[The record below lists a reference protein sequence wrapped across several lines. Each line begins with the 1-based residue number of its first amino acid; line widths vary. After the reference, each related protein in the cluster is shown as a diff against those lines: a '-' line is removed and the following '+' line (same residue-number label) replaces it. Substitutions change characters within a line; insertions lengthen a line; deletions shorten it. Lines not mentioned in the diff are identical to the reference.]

1 MAVSDGVM
9 RSALAPV
16 VGLLVATAVL
26 VVTEPARAAPSAEAE
41 AWLDGLTKRV
51 VADLAAG
58 KPLVVQAHVPLCDN
72 DVIPCGNARLG
83 DGDRPEK
90 NLYWATSEGF
100 VGWFGRRGS
109 GWKQV
114 LDADGDAIG
123 EDHVLDLRV
132 WRRELVTPAAWR
144 RAGAP
149 ARFTM
154 VVVAQAWRG
163 EQIHRAFTH
172 YADDLYG
179 VTNHPV
185 KLADGT
191 VIAAGGD
198 AHIVAYVGHNHLMD
212 LAAFDWAAVAKRA
225 DARPRGAIAIA
236 CHTAVYMQDL
246 VPSERQVPLVM
257 TRDFLLASAA
267 ALEGGV
273 LGFARGGDYAAIRKG
288 AAAGYADGGDK
299 PLGRVFGAF
308 SNPADRKWGT
318 GSYSRNLNLH
328 AELHKAAQGK

>member
-1 MAVSDGVM
+1 MRTVAVC
-9 RSALAPV
+9 ALMI
-16 VGLLVATAVL
+16 VATVAV
-26 VVTEPARAAPSAEAE
+26 PRAARAAPSSEAE
-41 AWLDGLTKRV
+41 AWLDGLTERV

-58 KPLVVQAHVPLCDN
+58 QPLVVQVHVPLCDN

-83 DGDRPEK
+83 DGDDPAK

-100 VGWFGRRGS
+100 LGWFGRRGS

-123 EDHVLDLRV
+123 EPHVLDLRV
-132 WRRELVTPAAWR
+132 WRRELATPAAWR

-149 ARFTM
+149 ARFSM
-154 VVVAQAWRG
+154 YVVAQAWRG
-163 EQIHRAFTH
+163 EEIHRAFTH

-179 VTNHPV
+179 VTSHTV
-185 KLADGT
+185 TLADGT
-191 VIAAGGD
+191 ELAAGGD
-198 AHIVAYVGHNHLMD
+198 AHVVAYVGHNHLMD
-212 LAAFDWAAVAKRA
+212 LAAFDWKAVAKRA

-236 CHTAVYMQDL
+236 CHTAVYMQDV
-246 VPSERQVPLVM
+246 VPGARQVPLVL

-267 ALEGGV
+267 ALEGAV

-299 PLGRVFGAF
+299 PLARVMGAF
-308 SNPADRKWGT
+308 SNPADKRWGKP
-318 GSYSRNLNLH
+318 SYSKSLNQHAALH
-328 AELHKAAQGK
+328 RAAQHR

>member
-1 MAVSDGVM
+1 MTM
-9 RSALAPV
+9 RIPRVVPIVCAALAALAALAP
-16 VGLLVATAVL
+16 ATAD
-26 VVTEPARAAPSAEAE
+26 AAPPADAEG
-41 AWLDGLTKRV
+41 WLDGLTDRV

-83 DGDRPEK
+83 DGDRPDR
-90 NLYWATSEGF
+90 NLYWATTEGF
-100 VGWFGRRGS
+100 LGWFGRRGG
-109 GWKQV
+109 GWQQV
-114 LDADGDAIG
+114 LDTDGAAID

-132 WRRELVTPAAWR
+132 WRRELTTPAAWK

-149 ARFTM
+149 PRFTM
-154 VVVAQAWRG
+154 YVVAQAWRG

-179 VTNHPV
+179 VTTHAVTLP
-185 KLADGT
+185 DGT
-191 VIAAGGD
+191 KIAAGGD

-212 LAAFDWAAVAKRA
+212 LAAFDWQAVAKRA

-236 CHTAVYMQDL
+236 CHTAIYMQDI
-246 VPSERQVPLVM
+246 VPGPRQVPLVL

-267 ALEGGV
+267 ALDGAV

-299 PLGRVFGAF
+299 PLARVFGAF
-308 SNPADRKWGT
+308 SNPADKRWGKP
-318 GSYSRNLNLH
+318 SYSRGLNLH
-328 AELHKAAQGK
+328 AEVHRAAQGTAK

>member
-1 MAVSDGVM
+1 M
-9 RSALAPV
+9 RHALLACIV
-16 VGLLVATAVL
+16 IVGTVGT
-26 VVTEPARAAPSAEAE
+26 ARAAPSADAE
-41 AWLDGLTKRV
+41 AWLDGLTARV

-83 DGDRPEK
+83 DGDNPAK
-90 NLYWATSEGF
+90 NLYWATTEGF
-100 VGWFGRRGS
+100 LGWFGRRGG

-114 LDADGDAIG
+114 LDADGGAIG
-123 EDHVLDLRV
+123 EDDVLDLRV
-132 WRRELVTPAAWR
+132 WRREITTPAAWR

-154 VVVAQAWRG
+154 YVVAQAWRG
-163 EQIHRAFTH
+163 EEIHKAFTH

-179 VTNHPV
+179 VTAHTV
-185 KLADGT
+185 TLTDGT
-191 VIAAGGD
+191 KIAAGGD

-212 LAAFDWAAVAKRA
+212 LASFDWRAVAKKG
-225 DARPRGAIAIA
+225 DARPRGAMAIA
-236 CHTAVYMQDL
+236 CHTAVYMQDI

-267 ALEGGV
+267 AFEGTI
-273 LGFARGGDYAAIRKG
+273 LAFAHGGDYAAIRKG
-288 AAAGYADGGDK
+288 AASSYAEGGKK
-299 PLGRVFGAF
+299 PLRRVYGAF
-308 SNPADRKWGT
+308 SNPADGRWRT
-318 GSYSRNLNLH
+318 PSYSKSLNLH

>member
-1 MAVSDGVM
+1 MSHTRPRSILLAACCALVGATGPGV
-9 RSALAPV
+9 
-16 VGLLVATAVL
+16 
-26 VVTEPARAAPSAEAE
+26 AAPSAEAT
-41 AWLDGLTKRV
+41 AWLDGLTARV

-83 DGDRPEK
+83 DGDHPEK
-90 NLYWATSEGF
+90 NLYWATTEGF
-100 VGWFGRRGS
+100 LGWFGRRGG

-114 LDADGDAIG
+114 LDGDGGAIG
-123 EDHVLDLRV
+123 EEHVLDLRV
-132 WRRELVTPAAWR
+132 WRRELATPAAWR

-154 VVVAQAWRG
+154 YVVAQAWRG
-163 EQIHRAFTH
+163 EEIHRAFSH

-179 VTNHPV
+179 VTAHEV
-185 KLADGT
+185 TLADGT
-191 VIAAGGD
+191 RIAAGGD
-198 AHIVAYVGHNHLMD
+198 AHVVAYVGHNHLMD
-212 LAAFDWAAVAKRA
+212 LDAFDWAAVAKHA
-225 DARPRGAIAIA
+225 DDRPRGAIAIA

-246 VPSERQVPLVM
+246 VPGARQVPLVL

-267 ALEGGV
+267 ALEGAV

-299 PLGRVFGAF
+299 PLRRVFGAF
-308 SNPADRKWGT
+308 SNPADARWGT
-318 GSYSRNLNLH
+318 PSYSKSLNRH
-328 AELHKAAQGK
+328 AEAHQAAQGR